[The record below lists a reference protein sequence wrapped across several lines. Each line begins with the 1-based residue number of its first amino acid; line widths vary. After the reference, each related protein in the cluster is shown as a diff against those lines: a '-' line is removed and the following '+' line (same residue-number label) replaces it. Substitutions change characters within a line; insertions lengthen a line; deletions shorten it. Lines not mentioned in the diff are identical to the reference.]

1 MTNKERIMEKEV
13 KFEVGKWYKNLSI
26 NSQKNTFGKF
36 LDLRNNNKEFWMSEY
51 IYNGK
56 FQSAEGWLDYSSETV
71 EIDIEEIQQ
80 YLPDDHPDKIKSND
94 FKVGDWVIA
103 IGNINE
109 YKNPTIGKLD
119 EFSTERNYDSR
130 VSFYGTDRYFSIW
143 ANVIRHATPEEINN
157 HLVSIGQIPDLIKQ
171 ESEKYPFK
179 PLKPGDLEWEI
190 QVPQIET
197 HGIMWCEPAPMT
209 KDNWKNKMILSI
221 DDEELPMVSII
232 KTNTVKQLL
241 NND

>member
-1 MTNKERIMEKEV
+1 
-13 KFEVGKWYKNLSI
+13 
-26 NSQKNTFGKF
+26 
-36 LDLRNNNKEFWMSEY
+36 MSEY

-56 FQSAEGWLDYSSETV
+56 FHSTPGWLDYSSETV

-80 YLPDDHPDKIKSND
+80 YLPDGHPDKIKSND

-109 YKNPTIGKLD
+109 YENPTIGKLN

-130 VSFYGTDRYFSIW
+130 VSFYENGKYVSIW

-157 HLVSIGQIPDLIKQ
+157 HLLSIGQISIGELLNTN
-171 ESEKYPFK
+171 S
-179 PLKPGDLEWEI
+179 L
-190 QVPQIET
+190 
-197 HGIMWCEPAPMT
+197 
-209 KDNWKNKMILSI
+209 KMILSI